1 MRWNKG
7 LRLSAALA
15 LMALIGAGGIR
26 PVSAGDLGSSVAI
39 TDQNYIAT
47 PSATG
52 VNVLLD
58 VFQSE
63 AALKAAP
70 AAERATI
77 AESLARRAVDLY
89 LKELED
95 ADRKAMKA
103 ADVSIVYIRQRDEYD
118 KPMFS
123 AMTEIGKVSLS
134 LQDGKIAKLD
144 KASEMKF

>member
-52 VNVLLD
+52 VNILLD

-70 AAERATI
+70 AADRATI
-77 AESLARRAVDLY
+77 AETLARRAVDLY

-95 ADRKAMKA
+95 ADRKAMKT

-144 KASEMKF
+144 KASVMKF

>member
-1 MRWNKG
+1 MSWMTC
-7 LRLSAALA
+7 LRL
-15 LMALIGAGGIR
+15 GAVTAMIAIVCAISVQ
-26 PVSAGDLGSSVAI
+26 PVRAGDLGSSVAI

-52 VNVLLD
+52 VNILLD